1 MRQRMVVGDC
11 RAVMAGMEPASV
23 DAVCT
28 DPPYGLEFMG
38 KDWDAPWDA
47 DPHVGRR
54 WGDGMGEVAMRDGA
68 RRLPRPSFEKR
79 NNVRCRGCGKWRLSS
94 SPCRCPEPDF
104 PNITLANALA
114 MQEWHESWLREA
126 FRVLKPGGV
135 LMAFGGTRTWHR
147 LAVAIEDA
155 GFVIFDTLMWLH
167 GQGFP
172 KHKTLLKPAWE
183 PVIVAKKPGA
193 GGLNTEAGRIA
204 TGDDDPNH
212 RGDRGLGRS
221 AGGFYGD
228 GNTYGGG
235 EHRKITEYHQ
245 HAGRWPANIA
255 LSHLDACREVGVRR
269 VKGTNTPGRNGTN
282 GYTNTVY
289 APIGGKDSINHY
301 ADPDGRETVPA
312 WACAEGCPV
321 RLLDEQAGE
330 RGANGGG
337 VSSVSRAGS
346 PTWRMAAGPRVERDN
361 NAGPSRFFYTSK
373 SSSRERTAGLRP
385 GERNLNPCVKPLA
398 LCEWL
403 LKLAVPP
410 GGGVLDPFAG
420 SGSLGCAAA
429 RLGIDYLGVE
439 QDAAMADQARRR
451 IAHHAGPIF
460 AALAAD

>member
-11 RAVMAGMEPASV
+11 RAVMAGMEPASF
-23 DAVCT
+23 AACVC
-28 DPPYGLEFMG
+28 DPPYDLTTGKKGGSGERSLNLAHPGGRARITTGGFMG
-38 KDWDAPWDA
+38 ARWDATGIA
-47 DPHVGRR
+47 FDPATWEAV
-54 WGDGMGEVAMRDGA
+54 
-68 RRLPRPSFEKR
+68 KR
-79 NNVRCRGCGKWRLSS
+79 ILV
-94 SPCRCPEPDF
+94 
-104 PNITLANALA
+104 
-114 MQEWHESWLREA
+114 
-126 FRVLKPGGV
+126 PGGV

-193 GGLNTEAGRIA
+193 GGLNTEAGRLGSADSLVRPPISR
-204 TGDDDPNH
+204 DDNAVY
-212 RGDRGLGRS
+212 GKGLGV
-221 AGGFYGD
+221 GV
-228 GNTYGGG
+228 
-235 EHRKITEYHQ
+235 Q
-245 HAGRWPANIA
+245 HEPAGRWPANLT

-282 GYTNTVY
+282 GYTNPVY

-301 ADPDGRETVPA
+301 ADPDGRESVVA
-312 WACAEGCPV
+312 WECADGCPV

-330 RGANGGG
+330 SVSKGGG
-337 VSSVSRAGS
+337 RRGTNVLGIVNDDGWQARDMPSNGHDDAG
-346 PTWRMAAGPRVERDN
+346 GK
-361 NAGPSRFFYTSK
+361 SRFFYTSK
-373 SSSRERTAGLRP
+373 ASSRERTAGLHP